1 MEQKIV
7 KTRRVGSVT
16 LGLTMVCF
24 GILFL
29 VHIFCPKLNYTVIFQ
44 CWSVTFIILGL
55 EILIGSKKDGEG
67 DTRYIYDFAAIT
79 MLILMLVFAMIMAAV
94 EFAITH
100 SMM

>member
-16 LGLTMVCF
+16 LGITMVCF

-29 VHIFCPKLNYTVIFQ
+29 IHIFCPKLDYTVIFQ
-44 CWSVTFIILGL
+44 CWPVTFIILGL
-55 EILIGSKKDGEG
+55 EILVCNKRDGER
-67 DTRYIYDFAAIT
+67 DTRYIYDFAAII
-79 MLILMLVFAMIMAAV
+79 MLILMLIFAMIMAAV
-94 EFAITH
+94 EFAIEH